1 MTHLMLGKPEKV
13 RLEKYF
19 LDLWNLFHPKL
30 SEPSIPVHPN
40 KQVRGEEGQLIVY
53 VQFISVTC
61 G

>member
-1 MTHLMLGKPEKV
+1 MMPVFTQVMTHLMMGKPEKV

-40 KQVRGEEGQLIVY
+40 KQVRQINILWIKL
-53 VQFISVTC
+53 
-61 G
+61 